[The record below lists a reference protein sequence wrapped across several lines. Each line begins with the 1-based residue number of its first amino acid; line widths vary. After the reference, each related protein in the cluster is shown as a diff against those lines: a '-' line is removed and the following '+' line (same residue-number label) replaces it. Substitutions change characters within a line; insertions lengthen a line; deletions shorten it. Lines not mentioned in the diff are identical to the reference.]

1 MLLSCLLLCVGLTL
15 CPYEVAAPI
24 EELSGVLIFRRSS
37 PYMASGAGSCPQ
49 ARVAT
54 RNSQIH
60 EAVQRGNL
68 AEVADVVQKD
78 WGAVNEPGSQ
88 LVSTLG
94 CDLGVSWIHVMIC

>member
-1 MLLSCLLLCVGLTL
+1 
-15 CPYEVAAPI
+15 
-24 EELSGVLIFRRSS
+24 
-37 PYMASGAGSCPQ
+37 MASGAGSCPQ

-88 LVSTLG
+88 LVSHLACVLG
-94 CDLGVSWIHVMIC
+94 LSWIYVMTCHVLRAECWLSGGPEIPCAASGDAVAFFC

>member
-1 MLLSCLLLCVGLTL
+1 
-15 CPYEVAAPI
+15 
-24 EELSGVLIFRRSS
+24 
-37 PYMASGAGSCPQ
+37 MASGAGSCPQ